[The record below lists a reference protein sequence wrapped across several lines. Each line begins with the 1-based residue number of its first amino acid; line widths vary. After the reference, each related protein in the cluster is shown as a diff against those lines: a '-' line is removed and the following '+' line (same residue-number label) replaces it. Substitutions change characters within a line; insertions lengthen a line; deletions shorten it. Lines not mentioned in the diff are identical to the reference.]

1 MQEKSNAIVFIGCG
15 YPIGGVLFLAY
26 MGVELYKLQRDLGA
40 DLFFAAI
47 NQEGNKGFWNVVQ
60 GTIPENRII
69 KASQFD
75 GLAYKVVELSKK
87 YSRVLVHTG
96 GGWGQTK
103 CILKAKANL
112 KRADANKISLIA
124 TTHSYQND
132 NFRRIPMSIFQ
143 CILYLL
149 FYDKI
154 IFQCKNAAERFVG
167 ASLLFHF
174 GKGAIVPLGVEEKPT
189 QSEHVPE
196 VLAGV
201 LNDETLFKMVYLAGF
216 RPGKKHVWLVKNLA
230 PVLKAHSEVRLL
242 LCGEG
247 EKRVMEK
254 VREVIQREGLE
265 GQVLMP
271 GQVPREEVPTVLGKV
286 QCAVVPSR
294 AETFGHNFLEPMF
307 FGLPVI
313 GTQCGIGKELIRDG
327 ETGFGFSLWR
337 PQELRRAVETCLGD
351 RALVK
356 RMGENARRAVATTYR
371 HSDVVKK
378 LMAVYKDVLNAY

>member
-1 MQEKSNAIVFIGCG
+1 MKNQKAIVFFGDV
-15 YPIGGVLFLAY
+15 YPWGLITHMCWCA
-26 MGVELYKLQRDLGA
+26 VESYKICPA
-40 DLFFAAI
+40 DVDYYFASVPEEP
-47 NQEGNKGFWNVVQ
+47 QEGSWDLIRSV
-60 GTIPENRII
+60 IPEERILVE
-69 KASQFD
+69 KD
-75 GLAYKVVELSKK
+75 WDTLMTHVVGLAEK
-87 YSRVLVHTG
+87 YETVLVHGG
-96 GGWGQTK
+96 GGWGYTK
-103 CILKAKANL
+103 HYLKAKWKLPRKVAAHL
-112 KRADANKISLIA
+112 RFLG
-124 TTHSYQND
+124 TTHSYQHD

-167 ASLLFHF
+167 ASLLFHC

-189 QSEHVPE
+189 KSEHVPE
-196 VLAGV
+196 VLESV

-230 PVLKAHSEVRLL
+230 PVLKAHPEARLL

-247 EKRVMEK
+247 EKWLMEK
-254 VREVIQREGLE
+254 VRELIRCEGLE

-271 GQVPREEVPTVLGKV
+271 GQVPRDEVPAVLGKV

-307 FGLPVI
+307 FGVPVI
-313 GTQCGIGKELIRDG
+313 GTRCGIGKELIRDG
-327 ETGFGFSLWR
+327 ETGFGFSLW
-337 PQELRRAVETCLGD
+337 QAKKLRRAVEICLAD

-371 HSDVVKK
+371 HSDVAKK
-378 LMAVYKDVLNAY
+378 LMAVYLGMM